1 MRAHLRLAGVASG
14 ADSSSATPAGE
25 RSIRVLLAGHRAAI
39 GPNLRG
45 LLDGERGLEVV
56 GEESDLHALARRT
69 RGRRPHVLV
78 LDLGRSRGAYIQT
91 IQRLREQWPES
102 HVVVLTMDDDA
113 VLARHALKAGARAFV
128 LKEMADSD
136 LPTAIRSAAGGEQFV
151 SPRMSKRLPSRRRGP
166 PEAQQ
171 GPPEARRGP
180 RGSRRGPPGAT

>member
-39 GPNLRG
+39 GANLRG
-45 LLDGERGLEVV
+45 LLDGERGLEVI
-56 GEESDLHALARRT
+56 GEESDLRALARRT

-91 IQRLREQWPES
+91 IQRLRDQWPES

-128 LKEMADSD
+128 LTEMADSD
-136 LPTAIRSAAGGEQFV
+136 LPTAIRSAARGEQFV
-151 SPRMSKRLPSRRRGP
+151 SPRVSKRLPSRRRGP
-166 PEAQQ
+166 PGAQQ
-171 GPPEARRGP
+171 GPPA
-180 RGSRRGPPGAT
+180 SRRGPPGAT

>member
-1 MRAHLRLAGVASG
+1 MRPNLRLAGVASG
-14 ADSSSATPAGE
+14 ADGSRGTPAGE
-25 RSIRVLLAGHRAAI
+25 RSIRVLLAGHRAPI
-39 GPNLRG
+39 GPNLRV
-45 LLDGERGLEVV
+45 LLDGEHGLEVI

-91 IQRLREQWPES
+91 IQRLREQWPDS

-136 LPTAIRSAAGGEQFV
+136 LPTAIRTAARGEQFV
-151 SPRMSKRLPSRRRGP
+151 SPRVSKRLPARRR
-166 PEAQQ
+166 

-180 RGSRRGPPGAT
+180 RGSRRWPPGAT

>member
-136 LPTAIRSAAGGEQFV
+136 LPRAIRSAARGEQFV
-151 SPRMSKRLPSRRRGP
+151 SPRVSKRLPARRRGS
-166 PEAQQ
+166 PEARR

-180 RGSRRGPPGAT
+180 PGSRRGPSGAT

>member
-1 MRAHLRLAGVASG
+1 MRVHLRLAGVASG
-14 ADSSSATPAGE
+14 ADSSVATPADE
-25 RSIRVLLAGHRAAI
+25 RSIRILLAGHRAPI

-45 LLDGERGLEVV
+45 LLDGERGLEVI

-78 LDLGRSRGAYIQT
+78 LDLGRSRGACIQT
-91 IQRLREQWPES
+91 IQRLREQWPDS

-136 LPTAIRSAAGGEQFV
+136 LPAAIRSAARGEQFV
-151 SPRMSKRLPSRRRGP
+151 SPRVSKRLPATRRGRLGT
-166 PEAQQ
+166 QR
-171 GPPEARRGP
+171 GPSGARRG
-180 RGSRRGPPGAT
+180 RPGAP

>member
-14 ADSSSATPAGE
+14 AASSSATPAGE

-78 LDLGRSRGAYIQT
+78 LDLHRSRGACIQT

-102 HVVVLTMDDDA
+102 HVV

-136 LPTAIRSAAGGEQFV
+136 LPAAVRSAARGEQFV
-151 SPRMSKRLPSRRRGP
+151 SARVSKRLP
-166 PEAQQ
+166 
-171 GPPEARRGP
+171 
-180 RGSRRGPPGAT
+180 

>member
-1 MRAHLRLAGVASG
+1 MRPHLRLAGVASG

-45 LLDGERGLEVV
+45 LLDGERGLEVI
-56 GEESDLHALARRT
+56 GEECDLRALARRT

-78 LDLGRSRGAYIQT
+78 LDLGRSRGAYIPT
-91 IQRLREQWPES
+91 IQRLRGQWPES

-128 LKEMADSD
+128 LTEMADSD
-136 LPTAIRSAAGGEQFV
+136 LPTAIRSAARGEQFV
-151 SPRMSKRLPSRRRGP
+151 SPRVSKRLPARRRGP
-166 PEAQQ
+166 P
-171 GPPEARRGP
+171 
-180 RGSRRGPPGAT
+180 GSRRGPPGAT